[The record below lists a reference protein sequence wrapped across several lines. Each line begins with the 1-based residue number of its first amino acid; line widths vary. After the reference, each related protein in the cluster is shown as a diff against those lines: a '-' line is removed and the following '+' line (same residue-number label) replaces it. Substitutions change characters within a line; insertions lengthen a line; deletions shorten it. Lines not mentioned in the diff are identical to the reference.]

1 MFHEPVFLNREK
13 QAQFYIRKVIDMK
26 NKKIGK
32 SIFMIA
38 FLLPSC
44 LCFLI
49 FYAYPIVQIIVTSFC
64 KWDYTNLANPALYSG
79 EELFSNYEYIFT
91 KYPYFWEALR
101 NSLGWAVV
109 GVVIQ
114 VPLTLVVAI
123 VISKGLK
130 FSKFARNVYIVP
142 SVISSAAMGLVFL
155 QLYNARYGP
164 IQQIIQ
170 IFNPEFKDSILLVEG
185 ANFWAIVCAYVFFCG
200 TTAIMLLGQIHG
212 IAPEMYEAA
221 KIDGATGIKREWYV
235 TIPLVKPTIKTVTT
249 MAATSGFLLYNEV
262 FFLTNGAA
270 GTKSISYIIREL
282 AITSARTQYARA
294 NTIGAI
300 QILIGLVLVG
310 LINIAFKDRDK
321 VGGKA

>member
-1 MFHEPVFLNREK
+1 
-13 QAQFYIRKVIDMK
+13 MK
-26 NKKIGK
+26 KK
-32 SIFMIA
+32 SSRAIFMTL

-49 FYAYPIVQIIVTSFC
+49 FYAYPILQIIVTSFC
-64 KWDYTNLANPALYSG
+64 KWDYTNLKNPTFFEAG
-79 EELFSNYEYIFT
+79 ELLTNYKYIFT
-91 KYPYFWEALR
+91 QYPYFWEALR
-101 NSLGWAVV
+101 NSLGWALV

-170 IFNPEFKDSILLVEG
+170 KFNPNFTDSILLVEG
-185 ANFWAIVCAYVFFCG
+185 VNFWAIVFAYVFFCG

-212 IAPEMYEAA
+212 IAPELYEAA
-221 KIDGATGIKREWYV
+221 KIDGATGLKRELYV

-270 GTKSISYIIREL
+270 GTKSISFIIREL
-282 AITSARTQYARA
+282 AITSSRTQYARA
-294 NTIGAI
+294 NTIGAV
-300 QILIGLVLVG
+300 QIVIGLILVG
-310 LINIAFKDRDK
+310 IINLVFAESKNSER
-321 VGGKA
+321 GGKA

>member
-1 MFHEPVFLNREK
+1 
-13 QAQFYIRKVIDMK
+13 MK
-26 NKKIGK
+26 NRNKNLFI
-32 SIFMIA
+32 IL

-49 FYAYPIVQIIVTSFC
+49 FYAYPILQILVTSFC
-64 KWDYTNLANPALYSG
+64 KWDYSNLTSPEFYKAGELLTNYK
-79 EELFSNYEYIFT
+79 YIFT
-91 KYPYFWEALR
+91 QYPYFWEALR
-101 NSLGWAVV
+101 NSLCWALV

-170 IFNPEFKDSILLVEG
+170 IFKPDFKDSILLVEG
-185 ANFWAIVCAYVFFCG
+185 VNFWAIVFAYVFFCG

-212 IAPEMYEAA
+212 IAPELYEAA
-221 KIDGATGIKREWYV
+221 KIDGATGLKRELYV

-262 FFLTNGAA
+262 YFLTNGAA
-270 GTKSISYIIREL
+270 GTKSISFIIREL
-282 AITSARTQYARA
+282 AITSSRTQYARA
-294 NTIGAI
+294 NTVGAV
-300 QILIGLVLVG
+300 QIVIGLVLVG
-310 LINIAFKDRDK
+310 IINLVFAESKKDER
-321 VGGKA
+321 GGKA

>member
-1 MFHEPVFLNREK
+1 
-13 QAQFYIRKVIDMK
+13 MK
-26 NKKIGK
+26 KKSSK
-32 SIFMIA
+32 AIFMTL

-49 FYAYPIVQIIVTSFC
+49 FYAYPILQILVTSFC
-64 KWDYTNLANPALYSG
+64 KWDYTNLKNPVFYEAG
-79 EELFSNYEYIFT
+79 ELLTNYKYIFT
-91 KYPYFWEALR
+91 QYPYFWEALR
-101 NSLGWAVV
+101 NSLGWALV

-170 IFNPEFKDSILLVEG
+170 KFNPDFTDSILLVEG
-185 ANFWAIVCAYVFFCG
+185 ANFWAIVFAYVFFCG

-212 IAPEMYEAA
+212 IAPELYEAA
-221 KIDGATGIKREWYV
+221 KIDGATGLKRELYI

-270 GTKSISYIIREL
+270 GTKSISFIIREL
-282 AITSARTQYARA
+282 AITSSRTQYARA
-294 NTIGAI
+294 NTVGAV
-300 QILIGLVLVG
+300 QIVIGLILVG
-310 LINIAFKDRDK
+310 VINLIFAESKSSQK
-321 VGGKA
+321 GGKA

>member
-1 MFHEPVFLNREK
+1 MKKKSNR
-13 QAQFYIRKVIDMK
+13 A
-26 NKKIGK
+26 
-32 SIFMIA
+32 IFMTL

-49 FYAYPIVQIIVTSFC
+49 FYAYPILQIIVTSFC
-64 KWDYTNLANPALYSG
+64 KWDYTNLKNPTFFEAG
-79 EELFSNYEYIFT
+79 ELLTNYKYIFT
-91 KYPYFWEALR
+91 QYPYFWEALR
-101 NSLGWAVV
+101 NSLCWALV

-130 FSKFARNVYIVP
+130 FSKFARNVYIIP

-164 IQQIIQ
+164 IQQIIN
-170 IFNPEFKDSILLVEG
+170 IFNPNFKDSILLVEG
-185 ANFWAIVCAYVFFCG
+185 VNFWAIVFAYVFFCG

-212 IAPEMYEAA
+212 IAPELYEAA
-221 KIDGATGIKREWYV
+221 KIDGATGLKRELYV

-249 MAATSGFLLYNEV
+249 LAATSGFLLYNEV

-270 GTKSISYIIREL
+270 GTKSISFIIREL
-282 AITSARTQYARA
+282 AITSSRTQYARA

-300 QILIGLVLVG
+300 QIVIGLILVG
-310 LINIAFKDRDK
+310 LINIVFAESKESRK
-321 VGGKA
+321 GGKHNGKAEKN

>member
-1 MFHEPVFLNREK
+1 MK
-13 QAQFYIRKVIDMK
+13 KKVSR
-26 NKKIGK
+26 N
-32 SIFMIA
+32 IFMFM

-49 FYAYPIVQIIVTSFC
+49 FYAYPILQIIVTSFC
-64 KWDYTNLANPALYSG
+64 KWDYTNLANPILLAK
-79 EELFSNYEYIFT
+79 EEFFANYEYIFT
-91 KYPYFWEALR
+91 DYPYFWEALR
-101 NSLGWAVV
+101 NSLGWALV
-109 GVVIQ
+109 GIVIQ

-170 IFNPEFKDSILLVEG
+170 IFNPDFKDSILLVEG
-185 ANFWAIVCAYVFFCG
+185 ANFWAIVFAYVFFCG

-212 IAPEMYEAA
+212 IAPEIYEAA
-221 KIDGATGIKREWYV
+221 KIDGATGFKREWYV

-282 AITSARTQYARA
+282 AITSTRTQYARA

-300 QILIGLVLVG
+300 QILIGLILVG
-310 LINIAFKDRDK
+310 IINIVFNEREKIK
-321 VGGKA
+321 IGGKAK

>member
-1 MFHEPVFLNREK
+1 MKKKSNR
-13 QAQFYIRKVIDMK
+13 V
-26 NKKIGK
+26 
-32 SIFMIA
+32 IFMTL

-49 FYAYPIVQIIVTSFC
+49 FYAYPILQIIVTSFC
-64 KWDYTNLANPALYSG
+64 KWDYTNLKNPVFFEAG
-79 EELFSNYEYIFT
+79 ELLTNYKYIFT
-91 KYPYFWEALR
+91 QYPYFWEALR
-101 NSLGWAVV
+101 NSLGWALV

-170 IFNPEFKDSILLVEG
+170 KINPNFTDSILLVEG
-185 ANFWAIVCAYVFFCG
+185 ANFWAIVFAYVFFCG

-212 IAPEMYEAA
+212 IAPELYEAA
-221 KIDGATGIKREWYV
+221 KIDGATGLKRELYI

-270 GTKSISYIIREL
+270 GTKSISFIIREL
-282 AITSARTQYARA
+282 AITSSRTQYARA
-294 NTIGAI
+294 NTVGAV
-300 QILIGLVLVG
+300 QIVIGLILVG
-310 LINIAFKDRDK
+310 VINLIFAESKSSQK
-321 VGGKA
+321 GGKA

>member
-1 MFHEPVFLNREK
+1 M
-13 QAQFYIRKVIDMK
+13 MK
-26 NKKIGK
+26 KK
-32 SIFMIA
+32 SSRVIFMTL

-49 FYAYPIVQIIVTSFC
+49 FYAYPILQIIVTSFC
-64 KWDYTNLANPALYSG
+64 KWDYTNLKNPTFYGAG
-79 EELFSNYEYIFT
+79 ELLTNYKYIFT
-91 KYPYFWEALR
+91 QYPYFWEALR
-101 NSLGWAVV
+101 NSLCWALV

-130 FSKFARNVYIVP
+130 FSKFARNVYIIP

-170 IFNPEFKDSILLVEG
+170 MFNPDFKDSILLVEG
-185 ANFWAIVCAYVFFCG
+185 ANFWAIVFAYVFFCG
-200 TTAIMLLGQIHG
+200 TTAIMLLGQIHS
-212 IAPEMYEAA
+212 ISPELYEAA
-221 KIDGATGIKREWYV
+221 KLDGATGLKRELYV

-270 GTKSISYIIREL
+270 GTKSISFIIREL
-282 AITSARTQYARA
+282 AITSSRTQYARA
-294 NTIGAI
+294 NTIGAV
-300 QILIGLVLVG
+300 QIVLG
-310 LINIAFKDRDK
+310 LIMVGIINIVFAESKESQK
-321 VGGKA
+321 GGKS

>member
-1 MFHEPVFLNREK
+1 MKKKSNR
-13 QAQFYIRKVIDMK
+13 A
-26 NKKIGK
+26 
-32 SIFMIA
+32 IFMTL

-49 FYAYPIVQIIVTSFC
+49 FYAYPILQIIVTSFC
-64 KWDYTNLANPALYSG
+64 KWDYTNLKNPTFFEAG
-79 EELFSNYEYIFT
+79 ELLTNYKYIFT
-91 KYPYFWEALR
+91 QYPYFWEALR
-101 NSLGWAVV
+101 NSLCWALV

-130 FSKFARNVYIVP
+130 FSKFARNVYIIP

-164 IQQIIQ
+164 IQQIIN
-170 IFNPEFKDSILLVEG
+170 IFNPDFRDSILLVEG
-185 ANFWAIVCAYVFFCG
+185 VNFWAIVFAYVFYCG

-212 IAPEMYEAA
+212 IAPELYEAA
-221 KIDGATGIKREWYV
+221 KIDGATGLKRELYV

-249 MAATSGFLLYNEV
+249 LAATSGFLLYNEV
-262 FFLTNGAA
+262 YFLTNGAA
-270 GTKSISYIIREL
+270 GTKSISFIIREL
-282 AITSARTQYARA
+282 AITSSRTQYARA

-300 QILIGLVLVG
+300 QIVIGLILVG
-310 LINIAFKDRDK
+310 VINIIFAESKESQR
-321 VGGKA
+321 GGKA

>member
-1 MFHEPVFLNREK
+1 
-13 QAQFYIRKVIDMK
+13 MK
-26 NKKIGK
+26 KK
-32 SIFMIA
+32 SSRAIFMTL

-49 FYAYPIVQIIVTSFC
+49 FYAYPILQIIVTSFC
-64 KWDYTNLANPALYSG
+64 KWDYTNLKNPTFYGAG
-79 EELFSNYEYIFT
+79 ELLTNYKYIFT
-91 KYPYFWEALR
+91 QYPYFWEALR
-101 NSLGWAVV
+101 NSLGWALV

-130 FSKFARNVYIVP
+130 FSKFARNVYIIP

-170 IFNPEFKDSILLVEG
+170 KFNPEFTDSILLVEG
-185 ANFWAIVCAYVFFCG
+185 ANFWAIVFAYVFFCG

-212 IAPEMYEAA
+212 IAPELYEAA
-221 KIDGATGIKREWYV
+221 KIDGATGLKRELYV

-270 GTKSISYIIREL
+270 GTKSISFIIREL
-282 AITSARTQYARA
+282 AITSSRTQYARA
-294 NTIGAI
+294 NTIGAV
-300 QILIGLVLVG
+300 QIVLGLILVG
-310 LINIAFKDRDK
+310 LINVIFAESKESQR
-321 VGGKA
+321 GGKA

>member
-1 MFHEPVFLNREK
+1 
-13 QAQFYIRKVIDMK
+13 MK
-26 NKKIGK
+26 KK
-32 SIFMIA
+32 SSRAIFMTL

-49 FYAYPIVQIIVTSFC
+49 FYAYPILQILVTSFC
-64 KWDYTNLANPALYSG
+64 KWDYTNLKNPVFFEAG
-79 EELFSNYEYIFT
+79 EILTNYKYIFT
-91 KYPYFWEALR
+91 QYPYFWEALR
-101 NSLGWAVV
+101 NSLGWALV

-170 IFNPEFKDSILLVEG
+170 KFNPDFTDSILLVEG
-185 ANFWAIVCAYVFFCG
+185 ANFWAIVFAYVFFCG

-212 IAPEMYEAA
+212 IAPELYEAA
-221 KIDGATGIKREWYV
+221 KIDGATGLKRELYV

-270 GTKSISYIIREL
+270 GTKSISFIIREL
-282 AITSARTQYARA
+282 AITSSRTQYARA
-294 NTIGAI
+294 NTVGAV
-300 QILIGLVLVG
+300 QIVIGLILVG
-310 LINIAFKDRDK
+310 VINLLFAESKSSQK
-321 VGGKA
+321 GGKA

>member
-1 MFHEPVFLNREK
+1 
-13 QAQFYIRKVIDMK
+13 MK
-26 NKKIGK
+26 KKSGK
-32 SIFMIA
+32 AIFMTL

-44 LCFLI
+44 LCFLF
-49 FYAYPIVQIIVTSFC
+49 FYAYPILQIFVTSFC
-64 KWDYTNLANPALYSG
+64 KWDYTNLKEPVFLEPG
-79 EELFSNYEYIFT
+79 EIFSNYQYIFT
-91 KYPYFWEALR
+91 QYPYFWEALR
-101 NSLGWAVV
+101 NSLGWALV

-114 VPLTLVVAI
+114 VPLTLIVAI
-123 VISKGLK
+123 VISKGLR

-170 IFNPEFKDSILLVEG
+170 KFRPDFTDSILLIEG
-185 ANFWAIVCAYVFFCG
+185 INFWAIVFAYVFFCG

-212 IAPEMYEAA
+212 IAPELYEAA
-221 KIDGATGIKREWYV
+221 KIDGAYGFKREFYI

-262 FFLTNGAA
+262 FFLTEGAA

-282 AITSARTQYARA
+282 AITSSRTQYARA
-294 NTIGAI
+294 NTVGTV
-300 QILIGLVLVG
+300 QIVVG
-310 LINIAFKDRDK
+310 LILVGIVNIIFTEHAKGK
-321 VGGKA
+321 KGGRA

>member
-1 MFHEPVFLNREK
+1 MKKKSNR
-13 QAQFYIRKVIDMK
+13 A
-26 NKKIGK
+26 
-32 SIFMIA
+32 IFMTL

-49 FYAYPIVQIIVTSFC
+49 FYAYPILQIIVTSFC
-64 KWDYTNLANPALYSG
+64 KWDYTNLKNPTFFEAG
-79 EELFSNYEYIFT
+79 ELLTNYKYIFT
-91 KYPYFWEALR
+91 QYPYFWEALR
-101 NSLGWAVV
+101 NSLCWALV

-130 FSKFARNVYIVP
+130 FSKFARNVYIIP

-164 IQQIIQ
+164 IQQIIN
-170 IFNPEFKDSILLVEG
+170 IFKPNFKDSILLVEG
-185 ANFWAIVCAYVFFCG
+185 VNFWAIVFAYVFFCG

-212 IAPEMYEAA
+212 IAPELYEAA
-221 KIDGATGIKREWYV
+221 KIDGATGLKRELYV

-249 MAATSGFLLYNEV
+249 LAATSGFLLYNEV

-270 GTKSISYIIREL
+270 GTKSISFIIREL
-282 AITSARTQYARA
+282 AITSSRTQYARA

-300 QILIGLVLVG
+300 QIVIGLILVG
-310 LINIAFKDRDK
+310 LINIIFAESKESRK
-321 VGGKA
+321 GGKA